1 MQGLMQNSSF
11 LEHYTQIINTPSI
24 SAFDEK
30 IDMSNRAIIDLLATW
45 LADFGFSI
53 NIQSVPGTNNKF
65 NMLAQLGT
73 GEGGLLLCGHSDT
86 VPFDEGRWQSDPFSL
101 TEREG
106 KIYGLGTCD
115 MKGFFA
121 FILEALKTLPL
132 KNLTKPLY
140 ILASADEETSMAG
153 ARFFAQQELIK
164 PDMAIIG
171 EPTELVPIFK
181 HKGHI
186 AQSLNITGKAGHS
199 SDPAKGVNA
208 IEIMY
213 QAIGQLLTLQEK
225 LKAKYHDEAF
235 SVPHVTMNLGHIH
248 GGDGENRICGQCLL
262 NFDLRAVPE
271 LSDAEALAMID
282 AALEPVRARFP
293 TRLSLELMYPT
304 APSFACKDE
313 QNIIELAE
321 KLTGKKAK
329 SANYATEAP
338 FINMLGCDTLVLGPG
353 SIDQA
358 HQPDEFMSL
367 DYVEPTVNLLQQ
379 FIQRIC
385 INN

>member
-1 MQGLMQNSSF
+1 MRYLSF
-11 LEHYTQIINTPSI
+11 LEHYKNIISTPSI

-30 IDMSNRAIIDLLATW
+30 IDESNRPIIELLGQW
-45 LADFGFSI
+45 LSDFGFSI
-53 NIQSVPGTNNKF
+53 SIQPVPNTNNKF
-65 NMLAQLGT
+65 NLLAKLGS

-86 VPFDEGRWQSDPFSL
+86 VPFDEGRWQSDPFCL
-101 TEREG
+101 TERDN
-106 KIYGLGTCD
+106 KLYGLGTCD

-132 KNLTKPLY
+132 DKLKKPLY
-140 ILASADEETSMAG
+140 VLASADEETSMAG
-153 ARFFAQQELIK
+153 ARFFAQQQLIK

-171 EPTELVPIFK
+171 EPTELVPIYK

-186 AQSLNITGKAGHS
+186 AQSLNVEGKAGHS

-213 QAIGQLLTLQEK
+213 QAIGQLMDLQAQ
-225 LKAKYHDEAF
+225 LKAKYHDDAF
-235 SVPHVTMNLGHIH
+235 SVPHVILNLGHIH

-271 LSDAEALAMID
+271 LSDEEALAMID
-282 AALEPVRARFP
+282 AALAPVRAQFP
-293 TRLSLELMYPT
+293 NRLSLQLMYPT
-304 APSFACKDE
+304 APSFACKDQ

-338 FINMLGCDTLVLGPG
+338 FINLLGCDTLVLGPG

-367 DYVEPTVNLLQQ
+367 DYVQPTVHVLQQ
-379 FIQRIC
+379 FIHQVC
-385 INN
+385 M

>member
-1 MQGLMQNSSF
+1 MLHQSF
-11 LEHYTQIINTPSI
+11 LEHYAQIISTSSI

-30 IDMSNRAIIDLLATW
+30 IDKSNRPIIDLLAGW

-53 NIQSVPGTNNKF
+53 TIQSVPHTNNKF
-65 NMLAQLGT
+65 NLLAKLGS

-86 VPFDEGRWQSDPFSL
+86 VPFDEGRWQSDPFTL
-101 TEREG
+101 TERDG
-106 KIYGLGTCD
+106 KLFGLGTCD

-121 FILEALKTLPL
+121 FILEALQTLPL
-132 KNLTKPLY
+132 NKLKKPLY

-153 ARFFAQQELIK
+153 ARFFVEQQLIK
-164 PDMAIIG
+164 PDMALIG
-171 EPTELVPIFK
+171 EPTELVPIYK

-186 AQSLNITGKAGHS
+186 AQSLNIRGQAGHS

-213 QAIGQLLTLQEK
+213 QAIGQLLDLQSSLREK
-225 LKAKYHDEAF
+225 YKDEAF

-262 NFDLRAVPE
+262 NFDLRAVPA
-271 LSDAEALAMID
+271 LSDQEALAMID
-282 AALEPVRARFP
+282 AALAPVRDRFP
-293 TRLSLELMYPT
+293 NRLSLDLMYPT
-304 APSFACKDE
+304 APAFACKDE

-321 KLTGKKAK
+321 KLTGKPAK

-338 FINMLGCDTLVLGPG
+338 FINHLGCDTLVLGPG
-353 SIDQA
+353 SINQA

-367 DYVEPTVNLLQQ
+367 TYVDPTVSVLRQ
-379 FIQRIC
+379 FIQHVC
-385 INN
+385 L

>member
-1 MQGLMQNSSF
+1 MLHQSF
-11 LEHYTQIINTPSI
+11 LEHYAQIISTSSI

-30 IDMSNRAIIDLLATW
+30 IDESNRPIIELLAGW

-53 NIQSVPGTNNKF
+53 TIQSVPNTNNKF
-65 NMLAQLGT
+65 NLLAKLGP

-86 VPFDEGRWQSDPFSL
+86 VPFDEGRWQSDPFTL
-101 TEREG
+101 TERDG
-106 KIYGLGTCD
+106 KLFGLGSCD

-121 FILEALKTLPL
+121 FILEALQTLPL
-132 KNLTKPLY
+132 KKLKKPLY

-153 ARFFAQQELIK
+153 ARFFVEQQLIK
-164 PDMAIIG
+164 PDMALIG
-171 EPTELVPIFK
+171 EPTELVPIYK

-186 AQSLNITGKAGHS
+186 AQSLNIRGQAGHS

-213 QAIGQLLTLQEK
+213 QAIGQLLDLQASLREK
-225 LKAKYHDEAF
+225 YKDDAF

-271 LSDAEALAMID
+271 LSDQEALAMID
-282 AALEPVRARFP
+282 AALAPVRERFP
-293 TRLSLELMYPT
+293 DRLSLDLMYPT
-304 APSFACKDE
+304 APAFACKDE

-321 KLTGKKAK
+321 RLTGKSAK

-338 FINMLGCDTLVLGPG
+338 FINHLGCDTLVLGPG
-353 SIDQA
+353 SINQA

-367 DYVEPTVNLLQQ
+367 SYVDPTVTVLRQ
-379 FIQRIC
+379 FIQHVC
-385 INN
+385 L

>member
-1 MQGLMQNSSF
+1 MRHQSF
-11 LEHYTQIINTPSI
+11 LEHYAQIISTSSI

-30 IDMSNRAIIDLLATW
+30 IDESNRPIIDLLAGW
-45 LADFGFSI
+45 LTDFGFSI
-53 NIQSVPGTNNKF
+53 TIQSVPHTNNKF
-65 NMLAQLGT
+65 NLLAKLGA

-86 VPFDEGRWQSDPFSL
+86 VPFDEGRWQSDPFTL
-101 TEREG
+101 TERDG
-106 KIYGLGTCD
+106 KLFGLGTCD

-121 FILEALKTLPL
+121 FILEALQTLPL
-132 KNLTKPLY
+132 NKLKKPLY

-153 ARFFAQQELIK
+153 ARFFVEQQLIK
-164 PDMAIIG
+164 PDMALIG
-171 EPTELVPIFK
+171 EPTELVPIYK

-186 AQSLNITGKAGHS
+186 AQSLNIRGQAGHS

-213 QAIGQLLTLQEK
+213 QAIGQLLDLQTSLREK
-225 LKAKYHDEAF
+225 YKDEAF

-262 NFDLRAVPE
+262 NFDLRAVPA
-271 LSDAEALAMID
+271 LSDQEALAMID
-282 AALEPVRARFP
+282 AALAPVRDRYP
-293 TRLSLELMYPT
+293 NRLSLDLMYPT
-304 APSFACKDE
+304 APAFACKDE

-321 KLTGKKAK
+321 KLTGKPAK

-338 FINMLGCDTLVLGPG
+338 FINHLGCDTLVLGPG
-353 SIDQA
+353 SINQA

-367 DYVEPTVNLLQQ
+367 TYVDPTVSVLRR
-379 FIQRIC
+379 FIQHVC
-385 INN
+385 L